1 MVPFRNLLTV
11 VPQEET
17 TKHRLPA
24 GLANTYLQKANN
36 FKISD
41 ESNNVTLE
49 KCYRIDIRDQDIYIC
64 VAGTKSP
71 VRFQN

>member
-11 VPQEET
+11 VPREET

-41 ESNNVTLE
+41 ESNNVHLKNVIELISET
-49 KCYRIDIRDQDIYIC
+49 KTYIC